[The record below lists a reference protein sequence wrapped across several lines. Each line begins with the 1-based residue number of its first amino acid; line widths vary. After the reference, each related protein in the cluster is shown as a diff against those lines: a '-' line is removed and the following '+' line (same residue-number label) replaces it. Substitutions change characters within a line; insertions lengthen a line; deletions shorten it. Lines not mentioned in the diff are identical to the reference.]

1 MTINDEVDLNILS
14 MTISFD
20 PVKDYMVFKTR
31 YHVAYTQGRITGT
44 EFIKQL
50 DLTQGNIIYEME

>member
-31 YHVAYTQGRITGT
+31 YNFVYTQGRITGT